1 MNPYIKIR
9 IYNFEDK
16 YMFTI
21 KGKHNYNSFIKEIK
35 ENTKNFNGEVFK
47 KSSTKLLFEP
57 IDKLPTNLQY
67 AYIDAEKKSKNTN
80 Y

>member
-1 MNPYIKIR
+1 MEK
-9 IYNFEDK
+9 FL
-16 YMFTI
+16 
-21 KGKHNYNSFIKEIK
+21 
-35 ENTKNFNGEVFK
+35 K